1 MLSCILKN
9 DWELKMGK
17 IKKIVYFD
25 EESVT
30 DFVQIVAGGTL
41 EQTSELL
48 NESGGQLNANATAS
62 GSVGIGKVFKA
73 LLGFEASV
81 SASVDS
87 SASLS
92 TQKLAKSIIKNTILS
107 DFVSMLQNKEE
118 TVRRFAGYTIK
129 AERDSLSYIIMVS
142 PYMTMLKANKSIEAG
157 DFNILIDKMENAIKS
172 GKGYYEFIGEKDP
185 LRYVFRFNITSFKN
199 NYRISDIL
207 KMDLTVYGIKVG
219 KTTIKQ
225 LKINNELNF
234 DSSFSVL
241 KDNPSYIKQDNS
253 NESEDDNIE
262 LDIIDVLLAGVE
274 END

>member
-1 MLSCILKN
+1 
-9 DWELKMGK
+9 MGK